1 MEIRMGKIS
10 SVNQEKCAAKVLF
23 EQLDNMVS
31 DDLSIVTRN
40 GTSLTIEELPK
51 INQPVLC
58 LFLDESSDGFIL
70 GSWKVN

>member
-1 MEIRMGKIS
+1 MEVRTGKIS
-10 SVNQEKCAAKVLF
+10 SVNQEKCTAKVLF

-31 DDLSIVTRN
+31 KDLSIITRN

-58 LFLDESSDGFIL
+58 LFLEDSSDGFVL
-70 GSWKVN
+70 GSWKVD